1 MPRSFG
7 FWSSNPITPYDN
19 RVPQVPL
26 PHSLG
31 TGPGTQTKA
40 VTTFPAW
47 GFCQKEMRLVWY
59 DWLSQTD
66 LISFLKGLEVPVLR
80 NRPLGMLLEETR
92 EGEPGSVVETW

>member
-7 FWSSNPITPYDN
+7 FWSTDSITPYDN

-31 TGPGTQTKA
+31 TDPGAQTKA
-40 VTTFPAW
+40 VATFPAW
-47 GFCQKEMRLVWY
+47 GLCQKEMRLVWH
-59 DWLSQTD
+59 DWLSQTN

-80 NRPLGMLLEETR
+80 NQLLGMLLEETR